1 MRYQYADDVHT
12 SAAISAAINAFAI
25 EVGREI
31 TEQEQHA
38 LAKVF
43 DAGFRFANNRRDGS
57 DEISMEDMDRRW

>member
-1 MRYQYADDVHT
+1 MPT
-12 SAAISAAINAFAI
+12 SAAIAAAINTFAV

-57 DEISMEDMDRRW
+57 DEIVMEDMNRKW